1 MTNNSVQTDDHLP
14 GGDEFAVGKSAPNS
28 HRNRGRLRELTYRY
42 ALVLAWAVV
51 IVVFGFIRPDTFLSA
66 ANFQTI
72 FGSQAVLLIATLG
85 LLFPLAA
92 GEFDLSI
99 GGILGFT
106 TAVVAVLNVNSHW
119 PIVYAVVLAL
129 VLGLVIGIV
138 NAFFTVV
145 VGIHSFV
152 VTLGMG
158 TLLVGLT
165 FAVTKS
171 TTIGGVSDHLVQ
183 AMRWNGLLG
192 IQAMFFYAL
201 ILTVVVW
208 YLLSLTPVGR
218 YLLFTGLGKEVAR
231 LAGIRVERVRAASLV
246 VSAFFAAMAGVCLA
260 GSLGAADPNSGGNYL
275 LPAFAG
281 AFLGATCVQPDRFNP
296 WGSFIAV
303 YFLVTGITGLELMGY
318 SGWIEQV
325 FYGGALIVAVT
336 ASRLVARRRISPGA

>member
-1 MTNNSVQTDDHLP
+1 MTNNSVQTDDHLS
-14 GGDEFAVGKSAPNS
+14 GGDELAIGKTAANR

-119 PIVYAVVLAL
+119 PIVYAVLLAL

-152 VTLGMG
+152 V
-158 TLLVGLT
+158 
-165 FAVTKS
+165 
-171 TTIGGVSDHLVQ
+171 
-183 AMRWNGLLG
+183 
-192 IQAMFFYAL
+192 
-201 ILTVVVW
+201 
-208 YLLSLTPVGR
+208 
-218 YLLFTGLGKEVAR
+218 
-231 LAGIRVERVRAASLV
+231 
-246 VSAFFAAMAGVCLA
+246 
-260 GSLGAADPNSGGNYL
+260 
-275 LPAFAG
+275 
-281 AFLGATCVQPDRFNP
+281 
-296 WGSFIAV
+296 
-303 YFLVTGITGLELMGY
+303 
-318 SGWIEQV
+318 
-325 FYGGALIVAVT
+325 
-336 ASRLVARRRISPGA
+336 